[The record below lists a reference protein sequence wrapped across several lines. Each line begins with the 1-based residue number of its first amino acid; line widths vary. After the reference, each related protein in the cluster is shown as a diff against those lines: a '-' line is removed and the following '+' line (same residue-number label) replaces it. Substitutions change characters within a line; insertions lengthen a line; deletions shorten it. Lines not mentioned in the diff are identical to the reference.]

1 MSAIP
6 PQALD
11 DFLAALPFAPD
22 PFQLEAIGHLLAG
35 ASVVVTAPTGAGKT
49 LIAEAAIELA
59 RLRGARAFYTTPIK
73 ALSNQKFGDLRTVYG
88 EDGVGLLTG
97 DNVVN
102 GDAGVVVMTTE
113 VLRNMIYAD
122 ARRLG
127 TLGIVIL
134 DEVHYL
140 QDRYRGPVWEEV
152 IIHLPA
158 HVQLV
163 SLSATIANPEE
174 FAAWVRV
181 RRGRTE
187 LVVETHR
194 PVPLDSTYMVKDR
207 HRDRVELYPIFDRSG
222 RRPNPVV
229 DKLLA
234 KGRGRFRRFLA
245 PRRLDVVEHLLGLGM
260 LPAIYFVFSRTG
272 CDQAAGQVVSAGL
285 GLTTPEE
292 RAQIRAI
299 VEERTAHLGEDD
311 LTVLGFAGW
320 LGGLEAG
327 VAAHHAGMVPA
338 FKETV
343 EAVFAAGLVKVV
355 FATET
360 LALGINMPAR
370 TVVLERLSKFTG
382 ETHELLQPGDYT
394 QLTGR
399 AGRRGIDI
407 AGTAVVLHQRD
418 LPFDKVTAIAAQGS
432 HPLVSSFAPTYN
444 MAVNLVANY
453 PQERA
458 EELLMASFA
467 QHRLDERRHQL
478 AGRIAERRRE
488 AEAFRTKAVCDR
500 GNIAAYAAAAAS
512 HDVRRQMRDFAQG
525 RVPGDILELPGH
537 GGTHRMVLVARGYGP
552 SPRLLLVDEGGE
564 MLRIAADD
572 LSPATAMVATI
583 DLPTPLRPRDRS
595 YRRTVAAA
603 ITTAPRLGR
612 RVTASSGETGPV
624 ATCPDLVEHL
634 GWLDRAA
641 KAERDAERLARR
653 LDEGGG
659 GLVTQFRSILALLAA
674 WGYTDGWSLTAKGR
688 QLRFVYNE
696 LDLVVAEAI
705 HRRLLSGL
713 DPAELAGVMTL
724 FVYEPRRDDTPGSL
738 PGDEVP
744 DVVDAVLALGD
755 ELAAAEHSRRLEL
768 TRPPNDGYVRR
779 IHDWAAGAT
788 LDDLFDDEA
797 AAGDFVRIARQTLD
811 LLRQVRDAFP
821 ELRATA
827 AEALDLVDRG
837 VVAAEGRW

>member
-1 MSAIP
+1 MTVSSL
-6 PQALD
+6 LD
-11 DFLAALPFAPD
+11 AFMAGLPFTPD
-22 PFQLEAIGHLLAG
+22 PFQREAIAHLEAG

-49 LIAEAAIELA
+49 LVAEAAIELA
-59 RLRGARAFYTTPIK
+59 RLRGERAFYTTPIK
-73 ALSNQKFGDLRTVYG
+73 ALSNQKFSDLRAAYG
-88 EDGVGLLTG
+88 EDAVGLLTG

-102 GDAGVVVMTTE
+102 GDAGIVVMTTE
-113 VLRNMIYAD
+113 VLRNMIYSD
-122 ARRLG
+122 LQRLG
-127 TLGIVIL
+127 SLGIVIL

-163 SLSATIANPEE
+163 NLSATIANPEE
-174 FAAWVRV
+174 FADWVRA

-194 PVPLDSTYMVKDR
+194 PVPLESTYMLKDR
-207 HRDRVELYPIFDRSG
+207 HREDRVELFPVFDRS
-222 RRPNPVV
+222 RKRANPMVN
-229 DKLLA
+229 KLLK

-245 PRRLDVVEHLLGLGM
+245 PRRLEVVEHLAALGM
-260 LPAIYFVFSRTG
+260 LPAIYFIFSRAG
-272 CDQAAGQVVSAGL
+272 CDQAAQQVAGAGL

-292 RAQIRAI
+292 RAQIGAI
-299 VEERTAHLGEDD
+299 VAERTAHLGQDD
-311 LTVLGFAGW
+311 LTVLGFSGW
-320 LGGLEAG
+320 VAGLECG

-343 EAVFAAGLVKVV
+343 EAVFTAGLVKVV

-360 LALGINMPAR
+360 LSLGINMPAK

-399 AGRRGIDI
+399 AGRRGIDT

-418 LPFDKVTAIAAQGS
+418 IPFDKVAGIAAQGS

-467 QHRLDERRHQL
+467 QHRLDLRRSELTSRL
-478 AGRIAERRRE
+478 ADRRRE
-488 AEAFRTKAVCDR
+488 AEEFRAKAECGR
-500 GNIAAYAAAAAS
+500 GDITGYAARAVGS
-512 HDVRRQMRDFAQG
+512 DVRQRMRDFAQASI
-525 RVPGDILELPGH
+525 PGDVFELPGRE
-537 GGTHRMVLVARGYGP
+537 GPQRWAMVARGYGP
-552 SPRLLLVDEGGE
+552 NPRLLLVDESGA
-564 MLRIAADD
+564 LQRLAAED
-572 LSPATAMVATI
+572 LSPASAVVGTI
-583 DLPTPLRPRDRS
+583 ELPEPFRPRDRS

-603 ITTAPRLGR
+603 IKDAPPVDRRNAATGR
-612 RVTASSGETGPV
+612 SEDPV
-624 ATCPDLVEHL
+624 ASCPDLADHL
-634 GWLDRAA
+634 KWLDRAA
-641 KAERDAERLARR
+641 KAERDAARLARR
-653 LDEGGG
+653 LDERADDLVGRFRAIL
-659 GLVTQFRSILALLAA
+659 GLLDE

-688 QLRFVYNE
+688 RLRFIYNE
-696 LDLVVAEAI
+696 LDLVVAEAA
-705 HRRLLSGL
+705 HRGL
-713 DPAELAGVMTL
+713 FAHLDAAGLAGIMTL
-724 FVYEPRRDDTPGSL
+724 FVYEPRRDDVAGDL
-738 PGDEVP
+738 PGPVIAAA
-744 DVVDAVLALGD
+744 VDQILTLGD
-755 ELAAAEHSRRLEL
+755 ELAIAEDGRRLAP

-811 LLRQVRDAFP
+811 LLRQVRDAFADVR
-821 ELRATA
+821 EVAT
-827 AEALDLVDRG
+827 EALELVDRG